1 MIPELNERNFKVLG
15 IGEVM
20 LRLSPVGRDRISYC
34 ETFEKK
40 AGGSELNVVSG
51 VSMLGLRTGIITKL
65 PKNEIGKFVK
75 LKIRYSGTSD
85 DFVIYDRSEG
95 KRLGIY
101 YYENG
106 AYPRLPTVCYDRAN
120 SSFVNFRKEEL
131 PDSIY
136 TETNV
141 FHTSGISLALDGQL
155 RDNIVDM
162 MKKFHDGGA
171 LVSFDVNYRAA
182 LWSESEAKETIE
194 KILPMINVLFISEET
209 LRRMFG
215 MAGTIEQIHRDFSKK
230 YPGIEIIASTKRN
243 VKSPQKHDF
252 TSLVYDTRE
261 NRHYSDAPYYDIDV
275 VDRIG
280 SGDAY
285 VAGALYGLI
294 KHRSIEAMAKY
305 GDAMAALKNTIMGDM
320 PECDLNDINRIIA
333 AHEDT
338 GPKNEM
344 QR

>member
-1 MIPELNERNFKVLG
+1 MIPELKERNFKVLG

-20 LRLSPVGRDRISYC
+20 LRLSPVGKDRISYC

-85 DFVIYDRSEG
+85 DFVIYDRSEER
-95 KRLGIY
+95 RLGVY
-101 YYENG
+101 YYESG
-106 AYPRLPTVCYDRAN
+106 AYPRLPIVCYDRAN
-120 SSFVNFRKEEL
+120 SSFVSFTKEEL
-131 PDSIY
+131 LPDVY
-136 TETNV
+136 TQANV
-141 FHTSGISLALDGQL
+141 FHTSGISLALDKTL
-155 RDNIVDM
+155 RKNIVDM
-162 MKKFHDGGA
+162 MNKFHESGA
-171 LVSFDVNYRAA
+171 LVSFDVNYRAT
-182 LWSESEAKETIE
+182 LWSEEEARETIE
-194 KILPMINVLFISEET
+194 TILPIINILFISEET

-215 MAGTIEQIHRDFSKK
+215 MTGTLEQIHREFAKR
-230 YPGIEIIASTKRN
+230 YPNLEIVASTKRN

-261 NRHYSDAPYYDIDV
+261 DVHYSDTPYYDIDV

-285 VAGALYGLI
+285 VAGALYGLL
-294 KHRSIEAMAKY
+294 KHRTLSAMAKY

-320 PECDLNDINRIIA
+320 PQCDLSDINRVIS
-333 AHEDT
+333 AHESI
-338 GPKNEM
+338 GPKSEM